1 MRFGDGRVGITMD
14 LLRRRVGDVWEVWVL
29 CTDESELNELAG
41 VYIVGV
47 VWKLDGVENT
57 VAPR

>member
-1 MRFGDGRVGITMD
+1 MD